1 MENNQEILQLKLI
14 SNWLHCLD
22 LYPLDPHTN
31 VRAHTMVEILEG
43 EAQKIPETNEAMS
56 KKRRK
61 EAIEVW
67 AGFSVSPW
75 SEEMAALTE

>member
-1 MENNQEILQLKLI
+1 MENNQEILQLNLI
-14 SNWLHCLD
+14 SKWLHCLD
-22 LYPLDPHTN
+22 LHPLDPHTN
-31 VRAHTMVEILEG
+31 AHTMVEILEG

-67 AGFSVSPW
+67 AGSSVSPW
-75 SEEMAALTE
+75 SGEMAALTE